1 MKVTVCEL
9 SDDQAALALEWRG
22 LIAHVRAAGS
32 DVVLLPEMPF
42 HPWWMA
48 EPRVE
53 PAVWTAAVTSHR
65 EAQHRLSELC
75 AACVLGTFPAERRGE
90 RINQAFLFR
99 GNGHT
104 PAHEKHFLPNEPGF
118 WEATWCSR
126 GDGAFSVANAGAFA
140 VGFLICTELW
150 SFESAR
156 AYGKAGAHLIASPRA
171 SLLATRDKW
180 LVAGRAAA
188 LVSGA
193 FSLSSNRRG
202 TGPQGIEF
210 GGQGWVIDPEGKVL
224 GLTSPAEPFVTVD
237 IDLEQTVQAKRTYPR
252 DVLF

>member
-9 SDDQAALALEWRG
+9 SDDQAALALEWHG
-22 LIAHVRAAGS
+22 LVAHVRAAGS

-42 HPWWMA
+42 HPWWMS
-48 EPRVE
+48 EPKVE
-53 PAVWTAAVTSHR
+53 SAVWTAAVASHQNAR
-65 EAQHRLSELC
+65 HRLSELST
-75 AACVLGTFPAERRGE
+75 ACVLGTFPAMRTGE

-99 GNGHT
+99 DNSYT

-126 GDGAFSVANAGAFA
+126 GDGDFLVANAGDFT

-156 AYGKAGAHLIASPRA
+156 VYGQAGAHLIASPRA
-171 SLLATRDKW
+171 SLLATRDNW

-202 TGPQGIEF
+202 SGRQGIEF
-210 GGQGWVIDPEGKVL
+210 GGQGWVIDPDGKVL
-224 GLTSPAEPFVTVD
+224 GVTSPAEPFLTIEINLD
-237 IDLEQTVQAKRTYPR
+237 QAVQAKRTYPR
-252 DVLF
+252 DVFF